1 MSYTGNCIKLIDT
14 NLSWIINLI
23 HIELFFKECNN
34 WLFIFNIFQDSQ
46 QSQELFSQEARALPP
61 LAASTEVTSVD
72 KTAASR
78 NVMDVLTEICKQL
91 KRLFLLLNY
100 LSDDLSI

>member
-1 MSYTGNCIKLIDT
+1 MNFFLKNATIDF
-14 NLSWIINLI
+14 
-23 HIELFFKECNN
+23 LF
-34 WLFIFNIFQDSQ
+34 LNIFQDSQ

-91 KRLFLLLNY
+91 KDYFCY
-100 LSDDLSI
+100 LII